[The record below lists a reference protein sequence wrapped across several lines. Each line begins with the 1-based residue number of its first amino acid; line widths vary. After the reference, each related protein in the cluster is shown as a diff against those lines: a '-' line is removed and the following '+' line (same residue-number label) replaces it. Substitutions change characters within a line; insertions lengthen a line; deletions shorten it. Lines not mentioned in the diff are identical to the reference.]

1 MVSSKD
7 GFKTFE
13 SFDFDI
19 SGSSFNRSCDWSSI
33 AVIGF
38 DETFGELGLL
48 DFDIRNTFGLT
59 RTFFRTE
66 SMTRFASEFEVSFNS
81 HLRITVS
88 SPKLRSITEALIK

>member
-7 GFKTFE
+7 GFKTFG

-66 SMTRFASEFEVSFNS
+66 SMTRFASEFEKIIEQSVAN
-81 HLRITVS
+81 HC
-88 SPKLRSITEALIK
+88 KLTKIAKYY